1 MVRTPQGGAGGEAE
15 DEGDPMGEAITGKGR
30 ALGHLTWERCL
41 RNSLGLFA
49 VPS

>member
-1 MVRTPQGGAGGEAE
+1 MVKTPQGGAGEQAE
-15 DEGDPMGEAITGKGR
+15 DEGDPMGEAIAEKGR
-30 ALGHLTWERCL
+30 ALGHLTGERCL